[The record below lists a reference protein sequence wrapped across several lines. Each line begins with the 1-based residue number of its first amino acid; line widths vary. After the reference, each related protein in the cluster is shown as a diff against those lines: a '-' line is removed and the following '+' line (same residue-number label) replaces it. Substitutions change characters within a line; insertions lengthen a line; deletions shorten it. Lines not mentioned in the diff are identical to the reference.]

1 MPCKCKRLNMLFAMF
16 LVTLDQPEKIT
27 TEPQKAI
34 EGNNVNL
41 TCRATRYLYTDL
53 QWLDSRNQ
61 TVTSSVSSLQFSR
74 YSISLSLYLHNVS
87 QNSTAGY
94 KCRAYKLNKKAE
106 LKEALLILDG
116 KLELYV
122 IPLFPLRNSDST
134 NNPNFFFIF
143 LQPGEDRG

>member
-1 MPCKCKRLNMLFAMF
+1 MLFAMF

-61 TVTSSVSSLQFSR
+61 TVTSNVSSLQFSR

-94 KCRAYKLNKKAE
+94 KCRAYKLNKKTE
-106 LKEALLILDG
+106 LKEAVLILDG
-116 KLELYV
+116 KLELYMILLFLYETV
-122 IPLFPLRNSDST
+122 IAPIIQTFFLFSHSQEKTVAESKSD
-134 NNPNFFFIF
+134 
-143 LQPGEDRG
+143 

>member
-1 MPCKCKRLNMLFAMF
+1 MF

-53 QWLDSRNQ
+53 QWLDSKNQ
-61 TVTSSVSSLQFSR
+61 TVTSNVSRLQFGR

-87 QNSTAGY
+87 QKSTAGY

-106 LKEALLILDG
+106 LKKAVLILDG
-116 KLELYV
+116 KLENL
-122 IPLFPLRNSDST
+122 IPDSTFPLRNSDST
-134 NNPNFFFIF
+134 NNSNFIFIF
-143 LQPGEDRG
+143 LQPEEDRG